1 MKYLG
6 VNVIKYLQDMYIE
19 NYKILLRKIENLN
32 KWRFQE
38 IEKLILNF
46 MWKCKKPRVAKTI
59 WKKKKV
65 ERLTL
70 WFQDLI

>member
-59 WKKKKV
+59 
-65 ERLTL
+65 
-70 WFQDLI
+70 